1 MNHFFVKIKYLLNT
15 LFFLFLCSSSLSA
28 QDIIWANKNN
38 IDKRTNFTKVIG
50 QNKHGIYV
58 LKHKNSSFKKYFIV
72 EQFDKRMN
80 LLRSKTF
87 KINNAQLEKIV
98 VQNDGLIVFT
108 KVYEKNNSKKLMM
121 NTIDSN
127 LIEKNGV
134 LLVGEQAMGNNSI
147 IRIYY
152 NKTRSKLLVNVFAEK
167 GNNMILNYYLIE
179 SNLLTHSGQTNLNFK
194 YSDLY
199 IGEGIIDEQGNLHQ
213 LLSQS
218 DKFKSKN
225 AADFFHFLYSLNT
238 KTNVANERLINDRNT
253 FISNYQ
259 LIDNDVSNEVIAIG
273 FYGNR
278 YEDENKGYFYV
289 KIDSKTHQLKEN
301 QFIEIDRAIV
311 SQIIGLKNEQKGESI
326 NKFTIKKLI
335 PKIDG
340 GLIVISE
347 RAFVTTQSDIFYVNG
362 VPQSSYARIFNNDEV
377 LIFSL
382 NTQGQTEWHHII
394 NKNQSSINDGGYY
407 NGIIVMVNDADFN
420 ILYNDR
426 LSVNADIIQVT
437 FNEKGETS
445 KKVLLNNEQYFA
457 LLIPSEYKQVNA
469 NSVVIPINQNRD
481 YTYIKLIY

>member
-1 MNHFFVKIKYLLNT
+1 VSIKSVLICHVF
-15 LFFLFLCSSSLSA
+15 FFLCLSSISA

-50 QNKHGIYV
+50 QNKHGVYV
-58 LKHKNSSFKKYFIV
+58 LKHTNSSFKKYFIV

-87 KINNAQLEKIV
+87 KINNAHLEKIV
-98 VQNDGLIVFT
+98 VQNEGLLVFT
-108 KVYEKNNSKKLMM
+108 KVFENNNGKKLMM

-127 LIEKNGV
+127 LNEKNGIEIV
-134 LLVGEQAMGNNSI
+134 SSETMGINTNI
-147 IRIYY
+147 KIYY
-152 NKTRSKLLVNVFAEK
+152 NRSRSKFLVNVFSEN
-167 GNNMILNYYLIE
+167 GNNIKLSYYLMTAQSVLKKGETILNY
-179 SNLLTHSGQTNLNFK
+179 K
-194 YSDLY
+194 YNELY
-199 IGEGIIDEQGNLHQ
+199 IGEGLMDEYDNLHQ

-225 AADFFHFLYSLNT
+225 SADFFHYIFSLNT
-238 KTNVANERLINDRNT
+238 LTNISNERLINDRNT
-253 FISNYQ
+253 FISNYE
-259 LIDNDVSNEVIAIG
+259 IIENEITHDIVAVG

-289 KIDSKTHQLKEN
+289 KIDGKTHQVKEN
-301 QFIEIDRAIV
+301 QFIEIDRNIV
-311 SQIIGLKNEQKGESI
+311 SQIIGIKNEQKGESI
-326 NKFTIKKLI
+326 NKFSIKKLI
-335 PKIDG
+335 PKMDG
-340 GLIVISE
+340 GLIIISE
-347 RAFVTTQSDIFYVNG
+347 RSFITTQSDIFYVNG

-382 NTQGQTEWHHII
+382 NPLGKTDWHHII

-407 NGIIVMVNDADFN
+407 NGIIVMINEAEFN

-426 LSVNADIIQVT
+426 LSANADIIQVT

-469 NSVVIPINQNRD
+469 NSLVIPINQNRD